1 MFNAVIRPLLEKL
14 PFERARR
21 IVLLLLRLAGL
32 VPGGRWLLERCF
44 ATEDPSLAREVFGV
58 RFRNPIG
65 VAAGFDRD
73 GEVFAE
79 LGALGFGFVEIGTLT
94 PRPQS
99 GNPLPRV
106 FRLPQDEAFIH
117 RTGFPNRGLE
127 TAIRHLRRGHRG
139 VVVGCNIACNAA
151 TPVEAA
157 PKDFLKLF
165 RNLYQYVDYF
175 SVNVSGDDIRDEAA
189 VRTNEYLTAI
199 LEPLFD
205 FRRGQN
211 RYRPIL
217 LKISPDLTDEE
228 IDRVADILIATPLD
242 GIVAT
247 SGTRRREGLATAA
260 DEVERIGA
268 GRLCGR
274 PLTERSIAVVRRL
287 RERSGDT
294 YPIIGSGGM
303 MTAADVRAMLDAG
316 ADLVQLHTGLLYR
329 GPQLLKEVCRSLAAP
344 ETTETAETVDAPE
357 TLAAPEASAASEA
370 PEAPGQTDQADQ
382 AEPRERTA
390 QPEPAA
396 PTEHPVSLEHPA
408 PSAAPLPASDPAS
421 ES

>member
-247 SGTRRREGLATAA
+247 SGTRHREGLATAA

-274 PLTERSIAVVRRL
+274 PLTERSIAVVR
-287 RERSGDT
+287 RSGDT

-329 GPQLLKEVCRSLAAP
+329 GPQLLKEVCRSLAVP
-344 ETTETAETVDAPE
+344 EAAETPAASEAAEASAVPE
-357 TLAAPEASAASEA
+357 ALEASAASEV
-370 PEAPGQTDQADQ
+370 PGQTDQ

-390 QPEPAA
+390 QPELAA

>member
-1 MFNAVIRPLLEKL
+1 MFNSVIRPILEQL

-21 IVLLLLRLAGL
+21 IVLLLLRIAGF
-32 VPGGRWLLERCF
+32 VPGGRWLLGRCY
-44 ATEDPSLAREVFGV
+44 AAEEPSLAREVFGV

-65 VAAGFDRD
+65 VAAGLDRD

-99 GNPLPRV
+99 GNPMPRT
-106 FRLPQDEAFIH
+106 FRLPQDEAFVD
-117 RTGFPNRGLE
+117 RTGLPNRGLE

-151 TPVEAA
+151 TPVEEA

-175 SVNVSGDDIRDEAA
+175 TVNVCGDDIRDEAA
-189 VRTNEYLTAI
+189 VRTDEYLHAVLT
-199 LEPLFD
+199 PLFE

-217 LKISPDLTDEE
+217 LKISPDLSDGE
-228 IDRVADILIATPLD
+228 IDRVTDILIETPLD

-247 SGTRRREGLATAA
+247 SGTRSREGLATPAG
-260 DEVERIGA
+260 EVARIGS
-268 GRLCGR
+268 GRLSGR
-274 PLTERSIAVVRRL
+274 PLTSRSIAVVRRI
-287 RERSGDT
+287 RERAGGN
-294 YPIIGSGGM
+294 YPIIGTGGM
-303 MTAADVRAMLDAG
+303 MTPTDVRAMFDAG
-316 ADLVQLHTGLLYR
+316 ADLVQLHTGLIYR
-329 GPQLLKEVCRSLAAP
+329 GPQLLGEVCRALAEAAPAASAPAEPAPVEAIPADPAPAGGSEPAAAP
-344 ETTETAETVDAPE
+344 ETDPAPE
-357 TLAAPEASAASEA
+357 TTGA
-370 PEAPGQTDQADQ
+370 
-382 AEPRERTA
+382 
-390 QPEPAA
+390 
-396 PTEHPVSLEHPA
+396 PA
-408 PSAAPLPASDPAS
+408 PKAPS

>member
-21 IVLLLLRLAGL
+21 IVLLLLRLAGF

-139 VVVGCNIACNAA
+139 VVVGCNIACNAS

-260 DEVERIGA
+260 DEVVRIGA

-303 MTAADVRAMLDAG
+303 MTSADVRAMLDAG

-344 ETTETAETVDAPE
+344 ETPE
-357 TLAAPEASAASEA
+357 TPEVSESSEA
-370 PEAPGQTDQADQ
+370 PEAPEAAAASEASEAPGLTEQ

-396 PTEHPVSLEHPA
+396 PTGHPVSLEHPA
-408 PSAAPLPASDPAS
+408 PSAAPLPASDSAS